1 MTRKIVTLYIDDTSI
16 RLMVTHGNR
25 IKKWADLPLDSGLAK
40 MDVAIKETEIA
51 AQIKQLLKTR
61 KIRTKKVIVGVS
73 GLHCL
78 TRPITLPQLPGA
90 MLAEAVMRE
99 ARRVL
104 PVPLEQLYISWQTV
118 PATQGKIQ
126 VFLVATPRNTA
137 DTLLKM
143 LRRVGLKPHLMD
155 VKPLAL
161 ARIVKQSTAVIV
173 DVQSTEFDIVIM
185 ADGVPQPIR
194 TIPFPNEEL
203 SLQEKLP
210 RIREDVDRTIEFYNS
225 NNPEKPIASDVP
237 IFVSGELANEPE
249 LHKSLSDEFGCPVL
263 PLSSPLKCPEQL
275 DLTRYMVNV
284 GLALKELSSGKESGP
299 LVTNLNTLPA
309 PYRPKPF
316 PFVKVMAIPATAL
329 VIGLLALLAGLV
341 QDASAD
347 LMSMRNQLDRTNM
360 LTKQKQLQKKDLT
373 ENIAELEKKLA
384 AAKASRDT
392 FTAALHSL
400 DKQGNTAN
408 GDLRV
413 TTDSLLS
420 PISLNGFSHNN
431 DKLTIRGQS
440 PSEVEILSYAGSLDA
455 SGRFSEI
462 IVASIKRIEEGGG
475 MDFTLILKP
484 KGEG

>member
-1 MTRKIVTLYIDDTSI
+1 MAKKIVTLYIDDTSV
-16 RLMVTHGNR
+16 RLLVAQGKR
-25 IKKWADLPLDSGLAK
+25 VKKWADLPLDSGLAK

-104 PVPLEQLYISWQTV
+104 PVPPEQLYISWQTI
-118 PATQGKIQ
+118 PAPQGKTQ
-126 VFLVATPRNTA
+126 VFLVAIPRKTA
-137 DTLLKM
+137 DTLLKP
-143 LRRVGLKPHLMD
+143 LRQIGLKPHLMD
-155 VKPLAL
+155 LKPLAL
-161 ARIVKQSTAVIV
+161 ARMAEQPTAIIV
-173 DVQSTEFDIVIM
+173 DVQSAEFDIVIM
-185 ADGVPQPIR
+185 ADGIPQPIR
-194 TIPFPNEEL
+194 TIPFPSEEL

-210 RIREDVDRTIEFYNS
+210 RIREDLDRTIEFYNS
-225 NNPEKPIASDVP
+225 NNPEKPLVSDVP
-237 IFVSGELANEPE
+237 IFVSGELAGKPE
-249 LHKSLSDEFGCPVL
+249 LHKSLADEFGCPVL
-263 PLSSPLKCPEQL
+263 PLSSPFNCPEQL
-275 DLTRYMVNV
+275 DLTRYLVNV
-284 GLALKELSSGKESGP
+284 GLALKGLSPERDARP
-299 LVTNLNTLPA
+299 LVTNLNTLPV
-309 PYRPKPF
+309 PYRPKPI
-316 PFVKVMAIPATAL
+316 PFAKIMAIPAAAL
-329 VIGLLALLAGLV
+329 VIGLLSMLAMTL

-347 LMSMRNQLDRTNM
+347 LSSIRKQVDTTN
-360 LTKQKQLQKKDLT
+360 LLIQQNQLQKNKLT
-373 ENIAELEKKLA
+373 ENVAKLEEQLA

-392 FTAALHSL
+392 FIAALGSL